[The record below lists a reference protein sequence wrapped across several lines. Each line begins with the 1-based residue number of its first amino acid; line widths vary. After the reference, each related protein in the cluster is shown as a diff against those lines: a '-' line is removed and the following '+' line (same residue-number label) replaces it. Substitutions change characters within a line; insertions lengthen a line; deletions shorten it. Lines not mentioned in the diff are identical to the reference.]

1 MRNPAIVWAAWT
13 VWTAVLTSCT
23 NVTVDTDLAY
33 DPRFAADV
41 LDVYR
46 PPPASVPRPAVLVI
60 HGGGWTEGI
69 DRSSMATHAQRLAE
83 AGYVTLNID
92 YRLTPNGGVYPHE
105 VQDCYCALAYA
116 RNHAQELGLDPARI
130 AGLGYSA
137 GGHLVSML
145 GVDRDADVQ
154 PDCAEA
160 TAAVEPLAAVIS
172 GAGPEDLAALP
183 QAAAVTMF
191 VGGSVSDVPALYH
204 AASPLSHVAPG
215 APPYL
220 FVHGDDDWFVDFTA
234 QEQPMQAA
242 LDAVGVPTHLLRVPG
257 GGHVFNRGVDGGS
270 WELPLTSIDTPEAQT
285 AIIDF
290 LDHTIGPPP

>member
-1 MRNPAIVWAAWT
+1 MRDPA
-13 VWTAVLTSCT
+13 VWTFVLTLAACSD
-23 NVTVDTDLAY
+23 VTEDTDIAY
-33 DPRFAADV
+33 DPRFPSNV

-46 PPPASVPRPAVLVI
+46 PPPASTPRPAVLVI

-69 DRSSMATHAQRLAE
+69 YRDSMATHAERFAE
-83 AGYVTLNID
+83 AGYVTINID
-92 YRLTPNGGVYPHE
+92 YRLTPDGGQYPHE

-116 RNHAQELGLDPARI
+116 RNHAGVLGIDPTRI

-145 GVDRDADVQ
+145 GVDTDPDVQ
-154 PDCAEA
+154 SDCAEGA
-160 TAAVEPLAAVIS
+160 TTPLAAVVS
-172 GAGPEDLAALP
+172 GAGPEDMAALP
-183 QAAAVTMF
+183 HVAVVAQF
-191 VGGSVSDVPALYH
+191 VGGTIDEVPGLYH
-204 AASPLSHVAPG
+204 AASPLSHVTAG

-242 LDAVGVPTHLLRVPG
+242 LDAVGTATHLLRIPG
-257 GGHVFNRGVDGGS
+257 GGHVFNRGVDGSS
-270 WELPLTSIDTPEAQT
+270 WEIPLASIDTPEAQI